1 MCFIYRFPLLNWVTV
16 STPRCLGDQIDVQK
30 SSKVVQTALWMT
42 LLLPCQRGYA
52 GVDMVATK
60 FGMCITISDPG
71 WVLQRFVAQTSSQG
85 ARRKCQGWHVDCVVH

>member
-1 MCFIYRFPLLNWVTV
+1 MCFIYRFGLLNWVTV

-52 GVDMVATK
+52 WVDMVATK

-85 ARRKCQGWHVDCVVH
+85 ARRKCQGWPVDCVVH

>member
-1 MCFIYRFPLLNWVTV
+1 MCFIYRFGLPNWVTV

-60 FGMCITISDPG
+60 FGMCITISDPRDG
-71 WVLQRFVAQTSSQG
+71 SAAFCSAN
-85 ARRKCQGWHVDCVVH
+85 